1 MHSTMDKI
9 CHRVSQGNFRTPG
22 YKKEKI
28 PPKLLERE
36 NSSLNRGI
44 ENQTALDFSAAK
56 LKYRERW
63 DYRAM
68 PLKFSVKI
76 VFTLEFLPHQFVIQT
91 WELNIYLQMV
101 KMFISHALFL

>member
-1 MHSTMDKI
+1 MDKI
-9 CHRVSQGNFRTPG
+9 YHRVSQGNFRTPG

-56 LKYRERW
+56 LKYRDKW
-63 DYRAM
+63 DQ
-68 PLKFSVKI
+68 SGKI
-76 VFTLEFLPHQFVIQT
+76 S
-91 WELNIYLQMV
+91 ELREEGIG
-101 KMFISHALFL
+101 ID